1 MAVRASSVTCV
12 KLVKTAESRRFNTRQ
27 LEMHKELEAQ
37 WWSLELT
44 SNLSVGKIDD
54 ARRIYYEEEMRV
66 RQSSITEKRER
77 VIKYS

>member
-1 MAVRASSVTCV
+1 
-12 KLVKTAESRRFNTRQ
+12 
-27 LEMHKELEAQ
+27 MHKELEAQ
-37 WWSLELT
+37 WWSLDLT